1 MAVEVLKKIYKPSMT
16 VGQVYARPYGA
27 TTPPMPVGNVL
38 ELGLEHTEDVQRQD
52 DMTVLGGGTHAEV
65 RRVTE
70 VKVKMKLA
78 DLNVVN
84 LARATLGTVAGI
96 EAGTVANELHA
107 AALGG
112 LLPLAHIT
120 PTAVTVTKPGGTAN
134 VADEEHANVDKGD
147 LVVLAHANPSAVTVK
162 VGATLGAAT
171 TVAAADNYTVQATGI
186 QVLAGAADIPDAS
199 TLWVTYTHP
208 TGTVVPMAGNY
219 LVMPEGLV
227 VLENAANIIAGDT
240 LSVSYSYGAYAAIE
254 ALTTKAPE
262 LELLFGGLNEADSG
276 KPAVVNVWRASQG
289 VTKALSLIN
298 KGFGSLDVEGSVL
311 QDPTKTGAGI
321 SKYYRQRMA

>member
-16 VGQVYARPYGA
+16 VGPVYARSYGA
-27 TTPPMPVGNVL
+27 TLAPMPVGNVL

-70 VKVKMKLA
+70 VKVKMKIA

-84 LARATLGTVAGI
+84 LARASLGTVAGI
-96 EAGTVANELHA
+96 EAGTANELHT

-112 LLPLAHIT
+112 LLPLAHID
-120 PTAVTVTKPGGTAN
+120 PSAVTVTKPGGTAT
-134 VADEEHANVDKGD
+134 VPDEQHTAVDKGD
-147 LVVLAHANPSAVTVK
+147 LVGLAHASPSAVSVK

-171 TVAAADNYTVQATGI
+171 AVSAAGNYTVESTGI
-186 QVLAGAADIPDAS
+186 QVLADAADIPDGS
-199 TLWVTYTHP
+199 TLWITYTHP

-219 LVMPEGLV
+219 LIRPEGIL
-227 VLENAANIIAGDT
+227 VLENALAIQSGDA
-240 LSVSYSYGAYAAIE
+240 LNVGYSFGAYAAIE

-276 KPAVVNVWRASQG
+276 KPVVVNIWRASQG
-289 VTKALSLIN
+289 ITKALSLIN
-298 KGFGSLDVEGSVL
+298 KGFGALDVEGTVL
-311 QDPTKTGAGI
+311 QDPTKTGPGI
-321 SKYYRQRMA
+321 SKYYRTRMT